1 MVMEAKSAAGIA
13 GQDAMGRRIIELA
26 ARLAQWSDTADG
38 LTCTYFT
45 PAHRAVAAELRDLMR
60 AAGMTAE
67 IDGVGNVVGRY
78 AAADPAAKTLIIASH
93 YDTVV
98 NAGSYDGRLGILTG
112 LLAVEELRRSG
123 RRLPFHVDVI
133 GFAEEE
139 GVRFAAHYIGSS
151 AIAGRFDMRLLQH
164 RDAGGQSVADVI
176 HKAGFNPEAI
186 PSLARRPQDLLGYLE
201 VHIEQGPVLLQ
212 EGLPVGIVTSIAGTA
227 RYAVTIA
234 GMAGHAGTVPMPGRR
249 DAAAA
254 AAEIVLYVER
264 RCAAAPTLVG
274 TVGRLNVPGGAI
286 NVIPGRC
293 DLSLD
298 IRAADNATRDAA
310 TADVLAEIGR
320 IAKRRNVTIE
330 VKEIQRAP
338 AVPCSPSLQARLA
351 AAVERAGIAPR
362 YLPSGAGHDAVS
374 FSGVTDIAML
384 FVRCGNGGISH
395 SPLETITAVDA
406 DIATRIVLDVLVNLG
421 TGHGAR

>member
-310 TADVLAEIGR
+310 TADVLGEIGR